1 MGQREIISSIN
12 RREAHTP
19 FGGYETFEQAKAR
32 DNSRSQ
38 AILPL
43 DGLWPFAAYPAA
55 EDVPAGWASPTG
67 EELADL
73 PTMPVPSC
81 WEMHGVGK
89 PVYTNTSTGRART
102 RALRWK

>member
-1 MGQREIISSIN
+1 MGQREIISSVN

-67 EELADL
+67 EELAAL
-73 PTMPVPSC
+73 PTMPVPSSWASPC
-81 WEMHGVGK
+81 T
-89 PVYTNTSTGRART
+89 PTCSTPSTGRART

>member
-1 MGQREIISSIN
+1 MGQREIISSVN

-32 DNSRSQ
+32 DNSQSQ

-67 EELADL
+67 EELAAL

-81 WEMHGVGK
+81 CGQ
-89 PVYTNTSTGRART
+89 ARVHQH
-102 RALRWK
+102 AVPLLPAGPGQGL